1 MPATTLQIRRGAKL
15 LFRWCFA
22 DGRLD
27 ERRVREAVSHVLQSK
42 RRGYLAV
49 LGELKRLVKLDTAK
63 HTATVQSA
71 IPLQADLQSRLRSN
85 LETVYGEPMTTE
97 FAEDPDLI
105 GGIRVRVANDVYD
118 GSVKARL
125 AALATSF
132 GIVNEVAAVR

>member
-27 ERRVREAVSHVLQSK
+27 EHRVREAVRHVLRSK

-49 LGELKRLVKLDTAK
+49 LGEFKRLVKLDTAK

-71 IPLQADLQSRLRSN
+71 VPLQADLQSRLRTN
-85 LETVYGEPMTTE
+85 LEAVYGERITAE

-125 AALATSF
+125 AALARSF
-132 GIVNEVAAVR
+132 GIVNEVVAVR

>member
-27 ERRVREAVSHVLQSK
+27 EHRVREAVRHVLRSK

-49 LGELKRLVKLDTAK
+49 LGEFKRLVKLDTAK
-63 HTATVQSA
+63 HTASVQSA
-71 IPLQADLQSRLRSN
+71 VPLQADLQSRLRTN
-85 LETVYGEPMTTE
+85 LEAVYGKRLTAE

-125 AALATSF
+125 AALARSF

>member
-27 ERRVREAVSHVLQSK
+27 EHRVRQAVRHVVQSK

-49 LGELKRLVKLDTAK
+49 LGEFKRLVKLDTAK
-63 HTATVQSA
+63 HTASVQSA
-71 IPLQADLQSRLRSN
+71 VPLQADLQSRLRTN
-85 LETVYGEPMTTE
+85 LEAVYGARLTAE

-125 AALATSF
+125 AALARSF